1 MLRFIHDPLKD
12 KILCKNGGKGG
23 TLMIVP
29 DCCKNQKMCRN
40 PVDNYVHAF

>member
-1 MLRFIHDPLKD
+1 MIPLKI
-12 KILCKNGGKGG
+12 KFCVKMVENGG

-40 PVDNYVHAF
+40 PVDNYVHAL